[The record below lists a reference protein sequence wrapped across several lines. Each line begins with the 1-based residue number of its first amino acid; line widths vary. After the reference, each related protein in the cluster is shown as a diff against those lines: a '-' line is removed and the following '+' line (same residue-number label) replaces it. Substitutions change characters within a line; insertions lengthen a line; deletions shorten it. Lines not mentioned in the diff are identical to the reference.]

1 LSFSQKLFQ
10 ARSFITYWLD
20 AVDEHSLHSPFLFN
34 LYTNVLKKNSTDS
47 STDPLTVVRQNFEQN
62 DRRLSITD
70 FGAGSVA
77 LKTPERKISDIAR
90 LSVTP
95 EKYSKLYSRIIKH
108 YGYKHIVELG
118 TSLGINTI
126 YLAGANN
133 DVEVTTF
140 EGSPE
145 LAMIARSLFQD
156 RGLPNIKVIEGNIDN
171 TLLPYL
177 SSVEHVDF
185 VFMDANHR
193 YDATLKYF
201 EWLLTKVHD
210 LSIIAMDDIHYSS
223 EMEEA
228 WHHVQTHERVFT
240 TVDLYRCGLIFFNPS
255 LTRQNVVLE
264 F

>member
-10 ARSFITYWLD
+10 VRSFITYWLD

-34 LYTNVLKKNSTDS
+34 FYTNVLKKNATDS
-47 STDPLTVVRQNFEQN
+47 LADPLNLVRQNYEQ
-62 DRRLSITD
+62 DGRSVSITD
-70 FGAGSVA
+70 FGAGSVT

-90 LSVTP
+90 LSATP
-95 EKYSKLYSRIIKH
+95 EKYSKLYSRIIKQH
-108 YGYKHIVELG
+108 GCKQIVELG
-118 TSLGINTI
+118 TSLGITTT

-133 DVEVTTF
+133 DVEVVTF

-156 RGLPNIKVIEGNIDN
+156 RGLTNIKVIEGNIDN
-171 TLLPYL
+171 TLLPYV
-177 SSVEHVDF
+177 SAVKRVDF
-185 VFMDANHR
+185 VLMDANHR

-201 EWLLTKVHD
+201 EWLLMKVHD
-210 LSIIAMDDIHYSS
+210 LSIIVMDDIHYSS

-228 WHHVQTHERVFT
+228 WHQVQTHERVFT
-240 TVDLYRCGLIFFNPS
+240 TIDLYRCGLIFFNPS